1 MNAVRALLEALT
13 AVARVWPLVML
24 RNAEL
29 NVESLQ
35 DELLSLADSTDL
47 PRVDRVR
54 IKLTEAKRYYAAL
67 QSAVS
72 GPPAGAGRQDSA
84 R

>member
-1 MNAVRALLEALT
+1 MSVLRALLMALA

-29 NVESLQ
+29 NVEDLQ
-35 DELLSLADSTDL
+35 DELLSLVDSTDL
-47 PRVDRVR
+47 SRVDRLR
-54 IKLTEAKRYYAAL
+54 IKLAGAKRYYAAL

-72 GPPAGAGRQDSA
+72 GSPAGTNS
-84 R
+84 

>member
-1 MNAVRALLEALT
+1 MNIVRALLEALT
-13 AVARVWPLVML
+13 AVARIWPLVML

-29 NVESLQ
+29 NVGALQ
-35 DELLSLADSTDL
+35 DELLSLVDSTDL

-54 IKLTEAKRYYAAL
+54 IKLVEAKRYYEAL

-72 GPPAGAGRQDSA
+72 GPPAGANRQDGP

>member
-1 MNAVRALLEALT
+1 MSVVRALLEALA

-29 NVESLQ
+29 NVGALQ
-35 DELLSLADSTDL
+35 DELLSLVDSTDL

-54 IKLTEAKRYYAAL
+54 IKLAEAKRYYEAL
-67 QSAVS
+67 QSALS
-72 GPPAGAGRQDSA
+72 GPSAGANR
-84 R
+84 

>member
-1 MNAVRALLEALT
+1 MNVLRALLEALA

-29 NVESLQ
+29 NVGALQ
-35 DELLSLADSTDL
+35 DELLSLVDSTDL
-47 PRVDRVR
+47 PRVDRLR
-54 IKLTEAKRYYAAL
+54 IKLAEAKRYYEAL

-72 GPPAGAGRQDSA
+72 RPSAGANR
-84 R
+84 